1 MTNKTITA
9 KGINIRTTLGINEND
24 YISIT
29 DIANVANEMPSRV
42 HGLVVRDDGQDYI
55 YINANSSR
63 AMQEEAYRHEQEHI
77 KHGDLDSSLPVSTL
91 EANR

>member
-1 MTNKTITA
+1 MTN
-9 KGINIRTTLGINEND
+9 ND
-24 YISIT
+24 
-29 DIANVANEMPSRV
+29 NVFVNVDDATGEVSFYVSNEMPSRV

-55 YINANSSR
+55 YINAYSSR

>member
-1 MTNKTITA
+1 MSND
-9 KGINIRTTLGINEND
+9 NIFVNVDDATGEVSF
-24 YISIT
+24 Y
-29 DIANVANEMPSRV
+29 VANEMPSRV

-55 YINANSSR
+55 YINANLSR

>member
-1 MTNKTITA
+1 MSNDND
-9 KGINIRTTLGINEND
+9 NIFVNVDDATGEVSF
-24 YISIT
+24 Y
-29 DIANVANEMPSRV
+29 VANEMPSRV

-91 EANR
+91 ESNI

>member
-9 KGINIRTTLGINEND
+9 KGINIRTTLGI
-24 YISIT
+24 
-29 DIANVANEMPSRV
+29 
-42 HGLVVRDDGQDYI
+42 
-55 YINANSSR
+55 
-63 AMQEEAYRHEQEHI
+63 EAYRHEQEHI